1 MPLESYRIWLGRG
14 FRLVVTFVQV
24 RGNIVSFAVVLVAP
38 TSAGERDIARYDT
51 AHGTPHRD
59 LLGLRKG
66 LHRKDWFPT
75 VTANEVF
82 SAAIADFKANHENYL
97 SLFEKN

>member
-1 MPLESYRIWLGRG
+1 MRG
-14 FRLVVTFVQV
+14 H
-24 RGNIVSFAVVLVAP
+24 IISFAVVLVGP

-66 LHRKDWFPT
+66 LLRKDWFPT
-75 VTANEVF
+75 VPASEVF
-82 SAAIADFKANHENYL
+82 STAIADFKANHENYL
-97 SLFEKN
+97 RIFEES